1 MNLLEVTLDKLFE
14 VLGTDPELGLTGEQ
28 VLRNRREFGEN
39 ILFEKKN
46 TVADLFKKIFSDIM
60 MVLFLLVSFFDY
72 VESGSPSSLAA
83 LVFVVVL
90 YSLFVLFAHFYVRKT
105 KKLVEKFSRSKYH
118 VRRSGKIHSVAKSEI
133 VPGDILLLEK
143 GDVMPCDGIILRH
156 SALKI
161 LEASVTGRR
170 VPVFK
175 RSHDEVQE
183 EESGF
188 PYFECILFAGSVVL
202 HGSCKVFVCNT
213 GKNIFDNQ
221 NFTVSRQN
229 TTVPTIYNTAMEL
242 KKQIS
247 LIWVIASLFLL
258 AWGVFFGQGV
268 FQVFYFVCAMM
279 IAAFPDSI
287 EHLCD
292 LAISYMTRKL
302 YLDGAV
308 LRNPGVIDRLCDVN
322 SVFVNSS
329 EYLFHSHP
337 IANAFYLGQ
346 EWYDFKENPEKALPL
361 LENLLLSQSRKEY
374 FFGKKEEWK
383 AERAILSAAATIGL
397 QKPKLLKKFLTV
409 SHYDFDPRY
418 GYSCALVMQNGTY
431 RLVIRGNPN
440 SVLTACTEI
449 YKDGKSIPMNES
461 IRASLRS
468 EARHLAGM
476 CERVIAVA
484 EMHLSSPST
493 GDQRMLCRGMTYLG
507 LFGLSTPI
515 SAAAANAVSVCQNS
529 GISTYLLTDDYPET
543 VTALAKSVSIIGQ
556 DDYQRAL
563 SFEKYERM
571 DRGVFIADIEK
582 YKAYCG
588 FPVEEKQSIVKY
600 QKDNGNIT
608 LSLTSGVLD
617 TLPQMES
624 DISIVGAEEKLNAV
638 RLNADLIVKEKRY
651 EIIPLCINWARI
663 FYRNVVHIMQFVLL
677 QQVAFALSLFIGIT
691 ANKSLPFSAVPM
703 LLVGIG
709 ACIPS
714 AFNIY
719 HRRPGPYLEN
729 NEGVLKDDRIASL
742 RALLLIPFV
751 IGTTQSLCVMLSRQ
765 IAFYACGS
773 NFAAAGT
780 ALITFVFS
788 AYFLSLSIKFDTPLL
803 ENLKEIG
810 KCGIVTFCTT
820 LGLSYLVSF
829 SPLTK
834 LWRGSEA
841 FSFPG
846 IFPILFAFLFSL
858 LPMLM
863 LEGIKFIKIKDE
875 SATRVTHKN
884 QKGENL

>member
-1 MNLLEVTLDKLFE
+1 M
-14 VLGTDPELGLTGEQ
+14 
-28 VLRNRREFGEN
+28 
-39 ILFEKKN
+39 
-46 TVADLFKKIFSDIM
+46 
-60 MVLFLLVSFFDY
+60 
-72 VESGSPSSLAA
+72 
-83 LVFVVVL
+83 
-90 YSLFVLFAHFYVRKT
+90 T
-105 KKLVEKFSRSKYH
+105 KKLF
-118 VRRSGKIHSVAKSEI
+118 
-133 VPGDILLLEK
+133 
-143 GDVMPCDGIILRH
+143 
-156 SALKI
+156 
-161 LEASVTGRR
+161 
-170 VPVFK
+170 
-175 RSHDEVQE
+175 
-183 EESGF
+183 
-188 PYFECILFAGSVVL
+188 
-202 HGSCKVFVCNT
+202 
-213 GKNIFDNQ
+213 
-221 NFTVSRQN
+221 
-229 TTVPTIYNTAMEL
+229 
-242 KKQIS
+242 
-247 LIWVIASLFLL
+247 
-258 AWGVFFGQGV
+258 
-268 FQVFYFVCAMM
+268 
-279 IAAFPDSI
+279 
-287 EHLCD
+287 
-292 LAISYMTRKL
+292 
-302 YLDGAV
+302 LDGAV

-346 EWYDFKENPEKALPL
+346 EWYDFKENPNMARPL

-374 FFGKKEEWK
+374 FSGKKEEWK
-383 AERAILSAAATIGL
+383 SERAILSAAATIGI
-397 QKPKLLKKFLTV
+397 QKPKLNKSFLTI

-418 GYSCALVMQNGTY
+418 GYSCALVMQNGIY
-431 RLVIRGNPN
+431 RLIIRGNPN
-440 SVLTACTEI
+440 SVLTACAEI
-449 YKDGKSIPMNES
+449 YKEGNSIPMNES
-461 IRASLRS
+461 LRASLRS
-468 EARHLAGM
+468 QSRHLAGM

-484 EMHLSSPST
+484 VMNLSSPST

-571 DRGVFIADIEK
+571 DRGVFVADIEK

-624 DISIVGAEEKLNAV
+624 DISVVGSEEKLNSV
-638 RLNADLIVKEKRY
+638 RLNSDLILKEKRY

-691 ANKSLPFSAVPM
+691 ANQSLPFSATPM

-742 RALLLIPFV
+742 RALLLTPFV
-751 IGTTQSLCVMLSRQ
+751 IGTVQALCVMIARQ
-765 IAFYACGS
+765 IAFYATGS
-773 NFAAAGT
+773 SFAASGA

-788 AYFLSLSIKFDTPLL
+788 AYFTSLSIKFDTPLL

-810 KCGIVTFCTT
+810 TCGAIT
-820 LGLSYLVSF
+820 LITSAFLAYLVSY
-829 SPLTK
+829 SPLSQ
-834 LWRGSEA
+834 LWLDSEA
-841 FSFPG
+841 YSLPGFFPV
-846 IFPILFAFLFSL
+846 FFAILFSL
-858 LPMLM
+858 LPMLLM
-863 LEGIKFIKIKDE
+863 EGMKMIKIKDD
-875 SATRVTHKN
+875 SATCVIHKN

>member
-28 VLRNRREFGEN
+28 VSRNRREFGEN

-46 TVADLFKKIFSDIM
+46 TIFDLFKKIFSDVM
-60 MVLFLLVSFFDY
+60 MALFLLVSFFDY
-72 VESGSPSSLAA
+72 LETSSTSSLAA
-83 LVFVVVL
+83 LIFVVVL
-90 YSLFVLFAHFYVRKT
+90 YSTFVLFAHFYVEKT
-105 KKLVEKFSRSKYH
+105 KKIVEKYSRSKYH
-118 VRRSGKIHSVAKSEI
+118 VRRSGKICTVAKSEI
-133 VPGDILLLEK
+133 VPGDLLLLEK
-143 GDVMPCDGIILRH
+143 GDVMPCDGIILRQ

-175 RSHDEVQE
+175 RTHEEVQDK
-183 EESGF
+183 ESGF

-229 TTVPTIYNTAMEL
+229 TTVPRIYNTAMEL

-258 AWGVFFGQGV
+258 AWGVFFGLGV
-268 FQVFYFVCAMM
+268 FDVFYYVCAMI
-279 IAAFPDSI
+279 IAAFPDAI

-302 YLDGAV
+302 FLEGAV
-308 LRNPGVIDRLCDVN
+308 LRNPGAIDRLCDVN

-329 EYLFHSHP
+329 EYLFYSHP
-337 IANAFYLGQ
+337 IASAFYLGQ
-346 EWYDFKENPEKALPL
+346 DWYDFKEKPQKAIPL
-361 LENLLLSQSRKEY
+361 LENLLLAQSRKEY
-374 FFGKKEEWK
+374 FSGKKDEWK
-383 AERAILSAAATIGL
+383 SERAILSAAASVGL
-397 QKPKLLKKFLTV
+397 QRPKLLKDYLLI
-409 SHYDFDPRY
+409 SQYDFDPRY
-418 GYSCALVMQNGTY
+418 GYSCSLVMQNGSY
-431 RLVIRGNPN
+431 RLIIRGNPN
-440 SVLTACTEI
+440 SVLTACSEI
-449 YKDGKSIPMNES
+449 YKKGESVSMNES
-461 IRASLRS
+461 LRSSLRS

-476 CERVIAVA
+476 CERVFAVA
-484 EMHLSSPST
+484 TLNLSSPST
-493 GDQRMLCRGMTYLG
+493 GDQRALCRGMTYLG

-529 GISTYLLTDDYPET
+529 GISTYLLTEDYPET
-543 VTALAKSVSIIGQ
+543 VASLAKSVSIIGQ

-571 DRGVFIADIEK
+571 DRGVFVADIEK

-600 QKDNGNIT
+600 HKDNGNIT

-624 DISIVGAEEKLNAV
+624 DISVVGSEEKLNSV
-638 RLNADLIVKEKRY
+638 RLNADLLVKEKRY
-651 EIIPLCINWARI
+651 EIIPLCINWARV
-663 FYRNVVHIMQFVLL
+663 FYRNVVHIMQFIVL
-677 QQVAFALSLFIGIT
+677 QQVAFALLLFINVC
-691 ANKSLPFSAVPM
+691 ANSSLPFSPLPM
-703 LLVGIG
+703 LLIGIG

-714 AFNIY
+714 ALNIY

-751 IGTTQSLCVMLSRQ
+751 IGTTQALCVMLARQ
-765 IAFYACGS
+765 IAFYATQ
-773 NFAAAGT
+773 NALAASGI
-780 ALITFVFS
+780 ALITFAFS
-788 AYFLSLSIKFDTPLL
+788 AYFSSISIKFDTPLL

-810 KCGIVTFCTT
+810 RCGIITFCTCAV
-820 LGLSYLVSF
+820 LSYLVSF
-829 SPLTK
+829 SPMIRLWIDAAK
-834 LWRGSEA
+834 LPKIG
-841 FSFPG
+841 FFPL
-846 IFPILFAFLFSL
+846 LFAILFSL
-858 LPMLM
+858 VPMLM
-863 LEGIKFIKIKDE
+863 MEGIKMIKIKDD
-875 SATRVTHKN
+875 SANSEIHKN
-884 QKGENL
+884 QKGE